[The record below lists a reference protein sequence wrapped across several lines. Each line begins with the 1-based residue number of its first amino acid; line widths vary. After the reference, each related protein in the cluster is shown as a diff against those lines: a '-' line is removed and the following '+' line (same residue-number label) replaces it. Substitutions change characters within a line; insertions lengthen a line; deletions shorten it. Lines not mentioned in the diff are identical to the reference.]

1 MMMMRMVTMLI
12 ALLWSGSDA
21 PPVLPLEGC
30 RSNFP
35 IFERAVRRRHSAS
48 PRVTGGTLVQSF
60 ELLPERVLLR
70 SQV

>member
-21 PPVLPLEGC
+21 PPVLPPEGC

-35 IFERAVRRRHSAS
+35 IFERAVRRLS
-48 PRVTGGTLVQSF
+48 PRVAGGTLAQSF